1 MHKRRE
7 PLGWGSILVF
17 LAAIVLSLAICSL
30 LLAIQGK
37 PAFSALSLLIKS
49 AFFSAWAVEDC
60 LVKSVPIFLC
70 SLGVAI
76 AFRLQVWNIGAEGQ
90 FALGAVGATW
100 MALTFPELPWYAL
113 LPLMLAMASI
123 TGGLWGLMPA
133 LLKIRLRVNE
143 IIVTLMLN
151 YI

>member
-1 MHKRRE
+1 MIGLRVHKRRE

-76 AFRLQVWNIGAEGQ
+76 AFRLQVWNIGAEGH
-90 FALGAVGATW
+90 
-100 MALTFPELPWYAL
+100 
-113 LPLMLAMASI
+113 PLMISPGLSHRMA
-123 TGGLWGLMPA
+123 A
-133 LLKIRLRVNE
+133 
-143 IIVTLMLN
+143 IVTPQVDGPAPRFN
-151 YI
+151 QPTYGRHR

>member
-7 PLGWGSILVF
+7 PLGWGSLVVF
-17 LAAIVLSLAICSL
+17 LAAIVLALALCAL
-30 LLAIQGK
+30 LLAVQGQ
-37 PAFSALSLLIKS
+37 PALEALTLLFKS
-49 AFFSAWAVEDC
+49 AFLSSWAVEDC

-100 MALTFPELPWYAL
+100 MALTFPELPWYGL
-113 LPLMLAMASI
+113 LPAMLAMASL
-123 TGGLWGLMPA
+123 TGGLWGLVPA
-133 LLKIRLRVNE
+133 LL
-143 IIVTLMLN
+143 
-151 YI
+151 